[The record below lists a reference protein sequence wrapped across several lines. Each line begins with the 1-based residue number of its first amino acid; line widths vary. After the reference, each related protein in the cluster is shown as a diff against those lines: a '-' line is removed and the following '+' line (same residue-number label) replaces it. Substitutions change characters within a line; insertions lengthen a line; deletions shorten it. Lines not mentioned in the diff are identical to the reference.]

1 MIGKFANFEMIRLHQ
16 IISNAL
22 IFYLNYSQQHQ
33 DSKGNIRGALGTFF
47 EFGYARA
54 SLPTII
60 QNEDLQLV
68 ALNFYLY
75 QKLVNQIR
83 SEYSS
88 TPRII
93 DWFYCGWGHVHMHKS
108 HATRVAI

>member
-22 IFYLNYSQQHQ
+22 FSYLNYSQQHQ
-33 DSKGNIRGALGTFF
+33 DSKGNIRGA
-47 EFGYARA
+47 
-54 SLPTII
+54 LPTII

-75 QKLVNQIR
+75 QKLMNQIT
-83 SEYSS
+83 SEDSS
-88 TPRII
+88 TPRTF
-93 DWFYCGWGHVHMHKS
+93 DWLYCG
-108 HATRVAI
+108 